1 VTELATAV
9 VSVILTWLF
18 KDWYD
23 SRTNKRKVD
32 LKRQED
38 RLRLARSNSTT
49 MAAFIREFTDVKD
62 RNFRSLTTFE
72 SYRRISRL
80 ESKGH
85 LKTLRLVQIEEVVKA
100 LHKEAH
106 WEGAEP
112 FTQAESEL
120 RQSLIEA
127 LEKERDYWKSL

>member
-23 SRTNKRKVD
+23 RRTNKMKVD

-38 RLRLARSNSTT
+38 RLRLARSISTT
-49 MAAFIREFTDVKD
+49 MAAFIREFTNVKD
-62 RNFRSLTTFE
+62 RDFRSLSTFD
-72 SYRRISRL
+72 SYKRISRL

-85 LKTLRLVQIEEVVKA
+85 LKTLRLVQIEEAVKA
-100 LHKEAH
+100 LHKEAN
-106 WEGAEP
+106 WEGAVP
-112 FTQAESEL
+112 FTQAETEL

-127 LEKERDYWKSL
+127 LEKERDYWKSV